1 LFCFSPAS
9 NSGSHDLIDEYWNS
23 KGGKPGK
30 GKPGRQSKSSQ
41 PPASSSTRK
50 RRGGSSVEA
59 LSDAETGVT
68 TSKRAKRNHSATA
81 SAADLAGESAEDGLD
96 ATHKDSMAA
105 YADLKDWEDK
115 VKDIV
120 TIERTRNNRLVVYMV
135 MYVAGWCRVT
145 VTCAAVC

>member
-1 LFCFSPAS
+1 LAFLFLFFPTST
-9 NSGSHDLIDEYWNS
+9 SGSHDLIDEYWNS

-41 PPASSSTRK
+41 PPASSSIRK

-59 LSDAETGVT
+59 LSDAEAGVT
-68 TSKRAKRNHSATA
+68 TSKRAKRDHSATPA
-81 SAADLAGESAEDGLD
+81 ATADLAGEGAEDGLD

-105 YADLKDWEDK
+105 YADLADWEDK

-135 MYVAGWCRVT
+135 M
-145 VTCAAVC
+145 